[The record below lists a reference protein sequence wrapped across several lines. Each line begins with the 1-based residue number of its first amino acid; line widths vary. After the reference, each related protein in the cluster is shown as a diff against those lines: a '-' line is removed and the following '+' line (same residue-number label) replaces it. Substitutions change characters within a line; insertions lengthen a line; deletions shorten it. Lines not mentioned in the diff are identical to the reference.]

1 MKDKY
6 TVQHWNGEK
15 WCNDRLKLDYEQ
27 AKEYAREHKQWAEE
41 HWGPTPHRIICRA
54 SGYAEEI

>member
-27 AKEYAREHKQWAEE
+27 AKEYAREHKQWTE
-41 HWGPTPHRIICRA
+41 
-54 SGYAEEI
+54 